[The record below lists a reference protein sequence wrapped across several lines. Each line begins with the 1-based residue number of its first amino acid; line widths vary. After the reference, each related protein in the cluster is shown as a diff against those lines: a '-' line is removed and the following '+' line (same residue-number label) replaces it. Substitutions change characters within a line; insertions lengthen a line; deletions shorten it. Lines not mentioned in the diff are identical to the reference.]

1 MFLSTT
7 PEVRVESFGSDVSY
21 LFPPRPLGAL
31 RWLGLVFVAF
41 SILFIWGPA
50 HGLFDS
56 FKRLHDPE
64 HSSQSFE
71 IVSVIGL
78 LIFVLAGCIPGAL
91 GLLIA
96 FGRCRIDWRNQRLS
110 VLDYAGPIRWRR
122 RFPKNPVRKFTV
134 NVGGAEITNRPV
146 TSGPLADLG
155 ALTAE
160 FESGA
165 KRVVVLGYPRDWL
178 RDLAEDL
185 STRVGTSISTVNA
198 PPVEVVDARV
208 NPPQFADVSKPVDTE
223 VKIES
228 HAGGLR
234 IEIPPAGL
242 RKGSKSL
249 FSFGILWCSFMT
261 LFTFMAIRSPAKTH
275 EVTPYIF
282 IGIFWFVGLAM
293 IGGAVNMARRRA
305 TLLIESGGLRLT
317 QTGLVG
323 TKQREWRRGDIAA
336 VRADASGME
345 VNNRPV
351 IELQI
356 HPVTGRKAGFF
367 AGRNTDE
374 LRWIATELRKALGVP
389 AKAGQDQSTL
399 GTG

>member
-31 RWLGLVFVAF
+31 RWFGLVLVAF
-41 SILFIWGPA
+41 SVLFIWGPA
-50 HGLFDS
+50 HSLFDS
-56 FKRLHDPE
+56 FKRLHDPQ
-64 HSSQSFE
+64 QSGQGFE

-78 LIFVLAGCIPGAL
+78 LIFVTAGCIPGAL
-91 GLLIA
+91 GFLIA
-96 FGRCRIDWRNQRLS
+96 FGRCRVDWRNQRLS
-110 VLDYAGPIRWRR
+110 VLEYAGPIRWRR

-165 KRVVVLGYPRDWL
+165 KRVVMLGYPRDWL

-185 STRVGTSISTVNA
+185 STHVGASISSVNA
-198 PPVEVVDARV
+198 PPVEVVDARE
-208 NPPQFADVSKPVDTE
+208 NQPQFADVSKPADTD

-228 HAGGLR
+228 RAGGLTV
-234 IEIPPAGL
+234 EVPPTGL
-242 RKGSKSL
+242 RKVSKGMLTFGVVWCL
-249 FSFGILWCSFMT
+249 FLTVFTIVGFNSRTFFQDPLPDLLIVVFWLVGIALIVS
-261 LFTFMAIRSPAKTH
+261 
-275 EVTPYIF
+275 
-282 IGIFWFVGLAM
+282 
-293 IGGAVNMARRRA
+293 AVNMARRRA
-305 TLLIESGGLRLT
+305 TLQVESGSLSVT
-317 QTGLVG
+317 QTGLFG
-323 TKQREWRRGDIAA
+323 TKRREWRRGDIAA

-367 AGRNTDE
+367 AGRDAHE
-374 LRWIATELRKALGVP
+374 LRWVATELRKALAVP
-389 AKAGQDQSTL
+389 AKTE
-399 GTG
+399 

>member
-1 MFLSTT
+1 MFLSAT

-21 LFPPRPLGAL
+21 LFPQRPLGAL
-31 RWLGLVFVAF
+31 RWFGLVLVAF
-41 SILFIWGPA
+41 SVLFIWGPV

-56 FKRLHDPE
+56 FKRFHDPE
-64 HSSQSFE
+64 QSSQGFE

-78 LIFVLAGCIPGAL
+78 LVFVMAGCIPGAL
-91 GLLIA
+91 GFLIA

-134 NVGGAEITNRPV
+134 NVGGAKINNRPV
-146 TSGPLADLG
+146 TSGPFADLG

-165 KRVVVLGYPRDWL
+165 RRLVVLGYPRDWL
-178 RDLAEDL
+178 RDLAWDL
-185 STRVGTSISTVNA
+185 STRVGASISTVNA
-198 PPVEVVDARV
+198 PPVEVVDVRE
-208 NPPQFADVSKPVDTE
+208 NPPQFADVSKPADTQ

-228 HAGGLR
+228 RAGGLL

-242 RKGSKSL
+242 RKGTMGL
-249 FSFGILWCSFMT
+249 FSFGVLWCSFMAV
-261 LFTFMAIRSPAKTH
+261 FTYLVVRSPTKTH
-275 EVTPYIF
+275 DSIPYVF
-282 IGIFWFVGLAM
+282 MGAFWLIGLALVATALNT
-293 IGGAVNMARRRA
+293 GRRRA
-305 TLLIESGGLRLT
+305 TLLIESGGLSLT
-317 QTGLVG
+317 QTGPFG

-345 VNNRPV
+345 VNRRPV

-356 HPVTGRKAGFF
+356 HPVTGKKAGFF
-367 AGRNTDE
+367 AGRDADE
-374 LRWIATELRKALGVP
+374 LRWLATELRKALGVP
-389 AKAGQDQSTL
+389 AK
-399 GTG
+399 TG